1 MERSEYLASSEY
13 KTVLVLSKFNL
24 LSSLVPMQVV
34 MVIKGYKKAP
44 NEDFNNHFCQNYL
57 SLIHSGDEQL
67 TIEEI
72 ENYANAIA
80 IYYGFNCKSFFNS
93 VKYHANCLD
102 ITYDDARKDNRKILK
117 AIAKIS
123 SEM

>member
-1 MERSEYLASSEY
+1 MEGSEYRASSEY

-44 NEDFNNHFCQNYL
+44 NEDFTDWYCQNYL
-57 SLIHSGDEQL
+57 KQVHSGVEQL

-72 ENYANAIA
+72 ENYANAVA
-80 IYYGFNCKSFFNS
+80 IYFGFNCKKFFNS

-102 ITYDDARKDNRKILK
+102 ISLDDARKDNRKILK